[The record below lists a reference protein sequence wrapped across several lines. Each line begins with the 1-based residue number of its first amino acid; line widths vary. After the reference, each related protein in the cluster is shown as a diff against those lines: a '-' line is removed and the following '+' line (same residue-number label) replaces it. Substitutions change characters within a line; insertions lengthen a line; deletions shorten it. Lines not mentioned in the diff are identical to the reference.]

1 MGRLFIAIM
10 SLVAVD
16 GRVSRSGS
24 VGQMT
29 DLGERIRARRRELG
43 LSQGRLAQMAGITAS
58 AISQIESG
66 AIRTLKNDTLSNLAV
81 ALEITALELMAG
93 LQSDASALP
102 SDEQRLLESYRSLDL
117 PLRDI
122 ALKLVKALH

>member
-10 SLVAVD
+10 SLAAVD

-102 SDEQRLLESYRSLDL
+102 SDGQRLLESYRSLDL

>member
-10 SLVAVD
+10 SLAAVD

-93 LQSDASALP
+93 LQSDAPALS